1 MIRTKFKHIIPIL
14 FLLQAVL
21 PAQTFTS
28 SVSSNPVAL
37 DEKFEITF
45 SFSAKDA
52 NRIKNF
58 SPPDLKNFLVISG
71 PNQSTSMQ
79 IINGA
84 VSSEVSY
91 SYYLQPRNTGKFTIG
106 SASIEYDDKTYKT
119 NTVTL
124 EVRPASSK
132 PDKKGNDQQAASDQE
147 IKNNLFIL
155 AAVDKNKAYM
165 GEQVTV
171 TYKLYTRLNIASQMS
186 VSKLPSYQGFWA
198 EELETS
204 SNIMFTTE
212 VYNGKQ
218 YRVGVLKRAALF
230 PSQTGELT
238 ISPFELNVPIQI
250 EKKKKTGN
258 SFFDDF
264 FNDPFFNR
272 EMVDYAVKS
281 NSVKINVLPL
291 PEEKP
296 ESFSGAVGSFSLTS
310 DLNKLNVKTN
320 EPVSL
325 KINISGTGNI
335 QLLDVPEI
343 KLPAGIEKYE
353 PKETD
358 QINRKSKISGR
369 KTFEYL
375 IIPRTS
381 GKKEIPP
388 VDFTYFDPD
397 KKIYVTLSSPKYI
410 INVEKSTAGNFI
422 ADDYSKEDIK
432 LLGEDIRYIKTS
444 TDDIGKKS
452 GILLL
457 QFGFWTAAAV
467 PLLALA
473 GLILFKKRNEKLSAN
488 MQMLRYQRAQK
499 IAKTKLK
506 KAKILMDSH
515 DQNGFYSEISQ
526 ALYGYLEDKF
536 HIPKSELSLD
546 RAVTELGKKNLAKD
560 LIMNFKRCSE
570 KCEYIRFA
578 PESNG
583 NAEMEDMYNRSAEII
598 IEIEKSLS
606 AKKNV

>member
-1 MIRTKFKHIIPIL
+1 MMIRRTIKNTALIL
-14 FLLQAVL
+14 FLFRAILL
-21 PAQTFTS
+21 PQTFTS

-37 DEKFEITF
+37 NEQFELTF
-45 SFSAKDA
+45 TFSAKDV

-84 VSSEVSY
+84 VSSEVNY
-91 SYYLQPRNTGKFTIG
+91 SYYLQARNTGKIVIG
-106 SASIEYDDKTYKT
+106 NALIAYDDKTYKT
-119 NTVTL
+119 NPITL
-124 EVRPASSK
+124 EVKPGTAK
-132 PDKKGNDQQAASDQE
+132 PDKKGNNQELAADQE

-155 AAVDKNKAYM
+155 ATVDKNKAYI

-171 TYKLYTRLNIASQMS
+171 TYKLFTRLNIASQMS

-212 VYNGKQ
+212 MFNGKQ

-238 ISPFELNVPIQI
+238 ISPFELNVPVQV
-250 EKKKKTGN
+250 ERKKKTGN

-291 PEEKP
+291 PDEKP
-296 ESFSGAVGSFSLTS
+296 ESFNGAVGTFSLTS
-310 DLNKLNVKTN
+310 DLNKKNVKTN

-343 KLPAGIEKYE
+343 KLPAGFEKYE
-353 PKETD
+353 PRETD

-375 IIPRTS
+375 IIPRSS

-388 VDFTYFDPD
+388 VDFTYFNPD
-397 KKIYVTLSSPKYI
+397 IKTYVTLSTPNYTIS
-410 INVEKSTAGNFI
+410 VDKSGDFNAGS
-422 ADDYSKEDIK
+422 YSKEDIK
-432 LLGEDIRYIKTS
+432 LLGDDIRYIKTS
-444 TDDIGKKS
+444 VDDIGKKS

-467 PLLALA
+467 PFFALA
-473 GLILFKKRNEKLSAN
+473 GLVLFKKRNEKLSAN
-488 MQMLRYQRAQK
+488 LQMLRYQRAQK
-499 IAKTKLK
+499 IAKSKLK
-506 KAKILMDSH
+506 KAKILMDTH

-546 RAVTELGKKNLAKD
+546 RAVSELEKKNLAKD
-560 LIMNFKRCSE
+560 LITNFKRCSE

-583 NAEMEDMYNRSAEII
+583 ITQMEDMYNRSADII

-606 AKKNV
+606 AKKDV

>member
-1 MIRTKFKHIIPIL
+1 MIKTKFKHIIPIL

-124 EVRPASSK
+124 EVRPTSSK

-546 RAVTELGKKNLAKD
+546 RAVTELEKKNLAKD